1 MLHLIQLRFSTLNDH
16 LNFSFVKD
24 MKEMAEIWLEIVVKR
39 QFVSLLFFVTPS
51 TLPKFSDILTLSQSG
66 GEGGR

>member
-1 MLHLIQLRFSTLNDH
+1 
-16 LNFSFVKD
+16 
-24 MKEMAEIWLEIVVKR
+24 MKEMAEIWLEIVVKL

-51 TLPKFSDILTLSQSG
+51 TLPKFSDILILSQSG